1 VETDVPTKTQV
12 MNNMPSMNNPMTNK
26 SMGITPSIKPKS
38 RGLSTGL
45 SNAGRNVMAGSYG
58 GGAMGLQ
65 NKNVHNDP

>member
-1 VETDVPTKTQV
+1 
-12 MNNMPSMNNPMTNK
+12 MTNK